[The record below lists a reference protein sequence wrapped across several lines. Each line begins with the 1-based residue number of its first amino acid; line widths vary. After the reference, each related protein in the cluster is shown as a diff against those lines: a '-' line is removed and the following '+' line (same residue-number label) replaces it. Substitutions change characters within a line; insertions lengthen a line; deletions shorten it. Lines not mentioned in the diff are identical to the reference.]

1 MKPEAMV
8 DTRGLLGEAWRHVRG
23 TDTRGVDTRGAD
35 TRGVDTRGADTMQ
48 GLLTSCGAWA

>member
-35 TRGVDTRGADTMQ
+35 TRGVYTRGDYTRRLIPE
-48 GLLTSCGAWA
+48 GLTLEG